1 MRKHIFLF
9 FLALIYLTAC
19 HNDTPKGIIE
29 RDRMVK
35 LMIDVHIVDGTIYNI
50 NEPTADSLYK
60 YGSDRYNKLFKSYQ
74 TDSAQFKKSFKYYS
88 QQPQLMSEMYVDI
101 MASLQAKSD
110 SLAKIQAAKLRAA
123 QKAVKKKPTTQPN
136 ALPKK

>member
-9 FLALIYLTAC
+9 FLALTFLIAC
-19 HNDTPKGIIE
+19 SNDTPKGIIK

-35 LMIDVHIVDGTIYNI
+35 LMVDVHIIDGTIYNI

-60 YGSDRYNKLFKSYQ
+60 YGSDRFNKLFKSYQ
-74 TDSAQFKKSFKYYS
+74 TDSTQFKKSLKYYT
-88 QQPQLMSEMYVDI
+88 QKPEVLSEMYMDI
-101 MASLQAKSD
+101 IANLQAKND
-110 SLAKIQAAKLRAA
+110 SLVKVHAAKMRIN
-123 QKAVKKKPTTQPN
+123 KKPIKKPN